1 MRQYLI
7 INLADTDKII
17 FSQVNQTSAQSM
29 QRNNDNTQGIIS
41 YSIEPSF
48 ITNENLTPVQ
58 GPLSK
63 EEIEPILKG
72 ADWEINY

>member
-7 INLADTDKII
+7 INLADTDKVI

-29 QRNNDNTQGIIS
+29 QRNNDNTQGVIS

-48 ITNENLTPVQ
+48 ITNGNLTPVQ

-63 EEIEPILKG
+63 DEIEPILKG
-72 ADWEINY
+72 ADWEISY

>member
-29 QRNNDNTQGIIS
+29 QRNNNNTQGVIS

-48 ITNENLTPVQ
+48 ITNGDLTPAQ

-63 EEIEPILKG
+63 EEIEPILNST
-72 ADWEINY
+72 DW